1 MNNNITTNARRS
13 MTSRTF
19 CQQTQLNSA
28 SVLHKKWHHH
38 IAFPDTTEKE
48 RDARMLQKKS
58 ANNHH
63 DSLPSHDDV
72 IKTSTVTLAQSLTES
87 TYTLDATDLRVNS
100 FKLFSSSSRSGSK
113 PFFRSFSS
121 TAKHKKNVTHVNQ
134 GKGAWL
140 MRQVGGA
147 YQDIRLPC

>member
-1 MNNNITTNARRS
+1 

-28 SVLHKKWHHH
+28 SVLNKKWHHH
-38 IAFPDTTEKE
+38 IDFPDATEKE

-72 IKTSTVTLAQSLTES
+72 IKTSTFTLAQLLAES
-87 TYTLDATDLRVNS
+87 KYS
-100 FKLFSSSSRSGSK
+100 
-113 PFFRSFSS
+113 
-121 TAKHKKNVTHVNQ
+121 
-134 GKGAWL
+134 
-140 MRQVGGA
+140 
-147 YQDIRLPC
+147 